1 MVRDLANWTDSNV
14 CIVDWSK
21 LSTIEYSIA
30 AGNVNNVGAHVGKFL
45 LSISSDFPL
54 DRVSIVGHSLGA
66 HIAGAAGAHTGGQ
79 IDAIYGIDPAHPLI
93 TIPMRPPT
101 ERLDPT
107 DAKYVQVI
115 HTSSGTF
122 GTPFNIGTADFYA
135 DNGKSPQKGCEPFII
150 IFMTDAFAPISIPC
164 SHIRALEIFRFSL
177 NKANRYVPFPPMEAV
192 DIYGYWSNRTPGVYY
207 FPTKRDRPYV

>member
-30 AGNVNNVGAHVGKFL
+30 ASNVNRVGAHIGNFL
-45 LSISSDFPL
+45 LAIQGTFPL
-54 DRVSIVGHSLGA
+54 SRVSLVGHSLGA
-66 HIAGAAGAHTGGQ
+66 HIAGAAGAQTGGL

-93 TIPMRPPT
+93 TIPMRPPS
-101 ERLDPT
+101 ERLDAT

-122 GTPFNIGTADFYA
+122 GTPFNIGTADFHA
-135 DNGKSPQKGCEPFII
+135 DDGRSPQKGCEPIVI
-150 IFMTDAFAPISIPC
+150 IFNSDAFAPISIAC
-164 SHIRALEIFRFSL
+164 SHVRALEIFRFAL
-177 NKANRYVPFPPMEAV
+177 NPDNQFKPFPPLENA
-192 DIYGYWSNRTPGVYY
+192 DIYGYWSKRTAGVYY
-207 FPTKRDRPYV
+207 FPTKRARPYV